1 MIPPFKKV
9 NILGVNVDV
18 ASVDRAAEHL
28 VNSAKEHTR
37 GYVCVTS
44 VHGIVEAQEN
54 QPFRDILNDATMVTS
69 DGVPLVWFGR
79 IKGHADMQ
87 RVYGPDLMLDI
98 MKRTQDGAL
107 THFFY
112 GGNTGVAEELKA
124 SMENRF
130 PGVVVCGTYCPPF
143 RPLTD
148 GEASDLIAQV
158 DALKPDFFWVGLS
171 TPKQETFMSAYRER
185 LATRVMLGVGAA
197 FDFHSGHLQQAPA
210 ILQKAGLEWAYRL
223 YREPK
228 RLWRRYLKNNP
239 IFLWGVFR
247 QLTGLKR
254 YPPS

>member
-54 QPFRDILNDATMVTS
+54 QQFRDILNDATMVTS

-112 GGNTGVAEELKA
+112 GGNKGVAEELKT
-124 SMENRF
+124 SMETRF
-130 PGVVVCGTYCPPF
+130 PGVVVCGT
-143 RPLTD
+143 
-148 GEASDLIAQV
+148 
-158 DALKPDFFWVGLS
+158 
-171 TPKQETFMSAYRER
+171 
-185 LATRVMLGVGAA
+185 
-197 FDFHSGHLQQAPA
+197 
-210 ILQKAGLEWAYRL
+210 
-223 YREPK
+223 
-228 RLWRRYLKNNP
+228 
-239 IFLWGVFR
+239 
-247 QLTGLKR
+247 
-254 YPPS
+254 